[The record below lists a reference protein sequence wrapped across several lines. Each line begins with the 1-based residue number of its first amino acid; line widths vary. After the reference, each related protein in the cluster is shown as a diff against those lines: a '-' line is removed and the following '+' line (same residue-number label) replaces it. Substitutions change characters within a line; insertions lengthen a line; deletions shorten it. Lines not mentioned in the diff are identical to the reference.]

1 MKVKQHKIF
10 AAVRID
16 KEGIAFAVKE
26 GYRNSFLPCFKVNT
40 FYLFANIFVN
50 FFNCPAVRKF
60 HNVAHLSNSIFKEL
74 LKVVTNETP
83 GYDKNFIELN
93 RISDMVAD
101 YEELHY
107 PLDPLR

>member
-1 MKVKQHKIF
+1 M
-10 AAVRID
+10 AAQQRI
-16 KEGIAFAVKE
+16 
-26 GYRNSFLPCFKVNT
+26 
-40 FYLFANIFVN
+40 
-50 FFNCPAVRKF
+50 
-60 HNVAHLSNSIFKEL
+60 KEL

-107 PLDPLR
+107 PLEPLR